1 MCCACCAAPEKV
13 DTMNIKTL
21 EQAKTLVKA
30 SYINQGQQA
39 LNGRRKMVGPAM
51 YHTASSQNK
60 RIATFITVY
69 YL

>member
-1 MCCACCAAPEKV
+1 M
-13 DTMNIKTL
+13 DIKTL

-60 RIATFITVY
+60 RIGTIDTSIVVLRAYTLGTT
-69 YL
+69 LL